1 MTVEMN
7 KFEIIKSEIKTN
19 PKVWLLTGVAGFIG
33 SNILETLLKS
43 GQKVVGLDNFETGF
57 KKNLDEVQSE
67 LGPDQWKN
75 FYFVEGNI
83 CDFQTCENLFKTKFG
98 KINYVLHQ
106 AALGSVPRSIDNPLN
121 TNSANITGFMNIL
134 TSSKNA
140 NVESFTYAGSSSTY
154 GDNPDLPKK
163 EETIGNPLSPYAV
176 TKYVNELYASVF
188 SRTYGFD
195 CIGLRYFN
203 VFGKRQNPNGDYAPV
218 IPKWIAALL
227 SGNEVYINGDG
238 ETSRDFCFIENVI
251 QANILAAL
259 AGKDAKN
266 KVFNIALGDRTTL
279 NELYAAI
286 KNTLKKNKINI
297 QDKLIYKEFRKG
309 DVRHTQA
316 DISMAKK
323 YLGYDPNHKILEG
336 LDIAMPWY
344 IKSLSDIK

>member
-1 MTVEMN
+1 MS
-7 KFEIIKSEIKTN
+7 KFEILKSKLKSN
-19 PKVWLLTGVAGFIG
+19 PKIWLLTGVAGFIG

-57 KKNLDEVQSE
+57 KKNLDEVQAEVSIE
-67 LGPDQWKN
+67 EWKN
-75 FYFVEGNI
+75 FHFIEGSI
-83 CDFQTCENLFKTKFG
+83 CDLETCESLFKTEFG
-98 KINYVLHQ
+98 KIDYVLHQ

-134 TSSKNA
+134 TSAKNA
-140 NVESFTYAGSSSTY
+140 SVESFTYAGSSSTY
-154 GDNPDLPKK
+154 GDHPDLPKK
-163 EETIGNPLSPYAV
+163 EEIIGNPLSPYAV

-188 SRTYGFD
+188 SKAYGFD

-203 VFGKRQNPNGDYAPV
+203 VFGKRQNPNGAYAPV

-227 SGNEVYINGDG
+227 DGQEVFINGDG

-259 AGKDAKN
+259 AAKDAKN
-266 KVFNIALGDRTTL
+266 KVYNIALGDRTTL
-279 NELYAAI
+279 NELYIAI
-286 KNTLKKNKINI
+286 KNILEKNNI
-297 QDKLIYKEFRKG
+297 TVQEKLSFREFREG

-316 DISMAKK
+316 DISKAKN
-323 YLGYDPNHKILEG
+323 YLGYEPTHKILEG

-344 IKSLSDIK
+344 IESLSDKK